1 MNSISMQG
9 PVCRESE
16 SVYQPTEPSKRSR
29 QNNELQASI
38 AQQPPLCECARFA
51 KRSLSWAT
59 WIPGLSANSLLDGVN
74 KEFSHEH
81 IIFES
86 TKDNFGFGPHGYF
99 EENLQDY
106 DYKQEERCYD
116 GSKMR
121 ALLATLS
128 PAAAYGF
135 LSNNCQRFAESA
147 KELYNKLFGGAAA
160 GPPK

>member
-1 MNSISMQG
+1 MNSISTQG
-9 PVCRESE
+9 SVCREPE
-16 SVYQPTEPSKRSR
+16 TVYQPTQPGKRER
-29 QNNELQASI
+29 LNHELQASI

-51 KRSLSWAT
+51 RRSLSWAA
-59 WIPGLSANSLLDGVN
+59 WIPGLSKNSLLDGVN

-81 IIFES
+81 IIFEA

-106 DYKQEERCYD
+106 SYDREERCYD

-121 ALLATLS
+121 TLLATLS

-147 KELYNKLFGGAAA
+147 KGLYDKLFM
-160 GPPK
+160 